1 MATSGK
7 IGKLSAR
14 IEALAG
20 QRRGKLRLEDI
31 TDETHERLDKLVS
44 QESGG
49 KPRDMRERTGL
60 EHWST
65 DALINRLIELGTLT
79 AADLKRPI

>member
-1 MATSGK
+1 MATNGK

-20 QRRGKLRLEDI
+20 QRRGKLRLEDL
-31 TDETHERLDKLVS
+31 TDETYERLDKLMS
-44 QESGG
+44 PADGS

-65 DALINRLIELGTLT
+65 DALIKRLIELGTLT
-79 AADLKRPI
+79 AADFKRPI